1 MLIIRNQQ
9 MEAFRQQASD
19 RFASDLVEH
28 LLANHA
34 LAAKRIGSRQELTV
48 FVRRAIGRVAECG
61 VQSPGATTAVVELLL
76 QFGEEFKR
84 SPLRQWALKI
94 LEHPT
99 LGGDLKAEKLRERHE
114 ELTGGR
120 TVISY

>member
-1 MLIIRNQQ
+1 MVTIRNQQ
-9 MEAFRQQASD
+9 METLRQQEVD
-19 RFASDLVEH
+19 RFASNLVEH
-28 LLANHA
+28 LLTTHA
-34 LAAKRIGSRQELTV
+34 LAATRIGSRHDLTA
-48 FVRRAIGRVAECG
+48 FVRRAIARVEDCG
-61 VQSPGATTAVVELLL
+61 VHSPGGITVVVELLL

-84 SPLRQWALKI
+84 SPLRDWALKI